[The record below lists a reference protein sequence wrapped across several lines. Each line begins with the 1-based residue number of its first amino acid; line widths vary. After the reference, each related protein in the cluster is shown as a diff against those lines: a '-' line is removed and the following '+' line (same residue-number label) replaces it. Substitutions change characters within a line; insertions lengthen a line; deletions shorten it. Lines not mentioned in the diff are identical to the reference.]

1 MMKNGGVCSSV
12 ARAMVLMVPVGLA
25 VVMFAAGTSLATV
38 TFDADLQQVSE
49 GASFWI
55 YNMVVDSENR
65 PHIMYHDS
73 SNIYYSVK
81 EGSTWRTG
89 WVDSFWE
96 GFDLALGPQDSLNLC
111 YLRYNYM
118 DDTIE
123 LVYTTNAGGTW
134 SSEVLATGW
143 EMAAPQLA
151 VDGQGYVHICYHTAS
166 GDLAYFTK
174 TGGSWTGFTIVS
186 DVHTSNGQIFV
197 RGKDQV
203 GIVYSDDTN
212 GLLMSATSAGGAW
225 SKQIIDEGASSY
237 SLALTPGDN
246 ENVHMCYIGSNNM
259 FKYATTKGDQWYS
272 EPILGNGMASNY
284 QIAAGPDDKAHVVYV
299 DDVDGD
305 LKYTTNAEG
314 AWTSHT
320 IDQSGDVGNCE
331 IAVGPSGDVHI
342 GFNYPYGDLMYA
354 TNSDGS
360 WTTHVIEHT
369 EVGVLSSG
377 PIIIGPDGKVHITY
391 QRTPTN
397 EIFYGSFTP
406 QVITRPGPPQ
416 NVTVTPQQGYANIS
430 WSPPVD
436 NGSADILAY
445 DLYRGTSFTSM
456 TALAIVEGTSFM
468 DMGTAEGTTYY
479 YQVSAFNREGEGERS
494 PIVNITI
501 VRTPSAPTNLTL
513 TNDDDQILL
522 HWEAP
527 ADDGGSPITG
537 YQIFRGMNDSTL
549 DYLATVDNTSY
560 VDTQVQEGVTYYY
573 TVVATNDLGAGSTSG
588 PVNGATV
595 APTPSPADDILPLAG
610 VVIAGAAALTGVILW
625 RRGKAKG

>member
-1 MMKNGGVCSSV
+1 
-12 ARAMVLMVPVGLA
+12 MVLMVPVGMV
-25 VVMFAAGTSLATV
+25 VVMLAAGTGLATV

-49 GASFWI
+49 GASFWV
-55 YNMVVDSENR
+55 YTMVVDSDGR
-65 PHIMYHDS
+65 PHMMYHDS

-89 WVDSFWE
+89 WVDSIWE
-96 GFDLALGPQDSLNLC
+96 GLDVALGPQDSLNLC
-111 YLRYNYM
+111 YLRYNFM

-134 SSEVLATGW
+134 SSEVLATSW
-143 EMAAPQLA
+143 ELAAPQIA
-151 VDGQGYVHICYHTAS
+151 VDGQGYVHICYHMAS
-166 GDLAYFTK
+166 GDLAYFTNN
-174 TGGSWTGFTIVS
+174 GGSWTGSTIVG
-186 DVHTSNGQIFV
+186 DVHTSNGQIYV
-197 RGKDQV
+197 KGKDQV

-225 SKQIIDEGASSY
+225 SKQTIDEGASSY
-237 SLALTPGDN
+237 SLALTPG
-246 ENVHMCYIGSNNM
+246 EHKNVHLCYMGPNNM

-272 EPILGNGMASNY
+272 EPILGGGMASNY
-284 QIAAGPDDKAHVVYV
+284 QIAAGPGEKAHVVYV

-314 AWTSHT
+314 AWTSHI

-331 IAVGPSGDVHI
+331 IAVGSSGEVHI
-342 GFNYPYGDLMYA
+342 GFNYPYGDLIYA

-360 WTTHVIEHT
+360 WTTHVVEHT
-369 EVGVLSSG
+369 EIGVLSSG
-377 PIIIGPDGKVHITY
+377 PILIGPEGKVHIAY
-391 QRTPTN
+391 QRSPTN

-430 WSPPVD
+430 WSPPAN

-445 DLYRGTSFTSM
+445 DLYRGTSPTSM
-456 TALAIVEGTSFM
+456 TSLAIVEEMSFI
-468 DMGTAEGTTYY
+468 DKSVVEGTTYY
-479 YQVSAFNREGEGERS
+479 YQVSAFNREGEGGRS

-501 VRTPSAPTNLTL
+501 MNTPSAPTNLTL
-513 TNDDDQILL
+513 SNENDRIML

-527 ADDGGSPITG
+527 ADDGGSPVTG
-537 YQIFRGMNDSTL
+537 YQIFRGMNGTAME
-549 DYLATVDNTSY
+549 YLTTVDNTSY

-573 TVVATNDLGAGSTSG
+573 TVVATNDLGVGPTSEA
-588 PVNGATV
+588 VNGATV
-595 APTPSPADDILPLAG
+595 KPAPSQAEGILPVVGA
-610 VVIAGAAALTGVILW
+610 VIAGVAAMTGVILW